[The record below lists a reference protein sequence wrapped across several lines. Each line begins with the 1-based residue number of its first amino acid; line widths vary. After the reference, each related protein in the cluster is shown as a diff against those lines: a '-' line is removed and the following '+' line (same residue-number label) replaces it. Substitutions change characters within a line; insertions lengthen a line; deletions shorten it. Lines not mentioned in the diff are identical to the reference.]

1 MKSFSITDAFRFGWE
16 TFKKEWTFYIGI
28 TFLVIAISA
37 IARLI
42 AGASGLLGFVLM
54 IGAILLEWWLYAGV
68 TRITLRAHAGLPV
81 SFEMLF
87 GESWDTLYRFA
98 LAMIVAGILIV
109 VGYVL
114 LIVPGVIV
122 QVMLLLFA
130 FAIVDKGMGPI
141 DALKESRRLTKGN
154 RWQVFWFLLL
164 MVLANAV
171 GAMLAGVGLL
181 VSLPVSLLALT
192 YVYKALDKRDDVVPA
207 PAPAPAPVET
217 PTAAV

>member
-1 MKSFSITDAFRFGWE
+1 MKSFSIADAFRFGWE
-16 TFKKEWTFYIGI
+16 TFKKEWMFYIGI

-42 AGASGLLGFVLM
+42 AGASGFLGFVLM

-68 TRITLRAHAGLPV
+68 TRITLRAHAGQPV

-98 LAMIVAGILIV
+98 LAAIVAGVLIV

-122 QVMLLLFA
+122 QVMLILFA

-141 DALKESRRLTKGN
+141 DALKESRRLTKSN

-164 MVLANAV
+164 MVLVNAV
-171 GAMLAGVGLL
+171 GAMLAGIGLL

-207 PAPAPAPVET
+207 PAPAPTAPVS
-217 PTAAV
+217 PTTAI